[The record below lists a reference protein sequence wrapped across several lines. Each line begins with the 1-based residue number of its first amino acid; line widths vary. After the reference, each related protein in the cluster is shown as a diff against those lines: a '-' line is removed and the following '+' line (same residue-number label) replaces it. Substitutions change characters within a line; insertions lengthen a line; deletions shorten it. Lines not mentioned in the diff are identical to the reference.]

1 MQCRKPQE
9 TSVAE
14 RLRSL
19 TLPYLIPPPYS
30 TLVLVDNPM
39 QHRWIARQAYGED
52 RLVVTSKHLGP
63 DTPEYARML
72 AIVTYLH
79 KAWKSRNIYPEHQ
92 TCDYLP
98 AGFNG
103 FLELATPT
111 ELPPSIRN
119 YLDCRAVRLIQTFT
133 ADRILQHT
141 IDVSRRWG
149 TVPVEEWDP
158 GFHGSQLTMYT
169 EDVTVRS
176 RRYHN
181 CRRVAVILMSYKLK
195 ELLPVRDLRLLLG
208 TMVWETSTH
217 WKWVDM
223 NEDSVLKQTKIE

>member
-9 TSVAE
+9 IPVAE
-14 RLRSL
+14 RLRNL
-19 TLPYLIPPPYS
+19 TQSYRLPPPYR

-52 RLVVTSKHLGP
+52 RFVVTSNDFGP

-72 AIVTYLH
+72 AIVTYFH
-79 KAWKSRNIYPEHQ
+79 NAWKSRDICPEHQ
-92 TCDYLP
+92 TCDYPP
-98 AGFNG
+98 AGFYG

-111 ELPPSIRN
+111 ELPPSISN
-119 YLDCRAVRLIQTFT
+119 YLDCRAARLIQMYS
-133 ADRILQHT
+133 ADRILQYT
-141 IDVSRRWG
+141 IDINRRWG
-149 TVPVEEWDP
+149 TVPAEEWDA
-158 GFHGSQLTMYT
+158 GFHGSQLLMYT
-169 EDVTVRS
+169 EDVTIRS
-176 RRYHN
+176 RHYHN

-208 TMVWETSTH
+208 TMVWKTSAH